1 MPAASAATAR
11 LASKTGLA
19 AATTALVG
27 AFYSTLNSSSDDT
40 ISKKSAHLVNCYALL
55 PPPRSSFHTAKCEAP
70 KLSEAGNVIRDQ
82 QEQKPKSSD
91 PTDYAGGAAQFGAPA
106 SDAEGLVRAVM
117 CCICNKSLLA
127 PMFCI

>member
-27 AFYSTLNSSSDDT
+27 AFYSSLNSSSDDT
-40 ISKKSAHLVNCYALL
+40 ISKKSGHLVNCYALL

-70 KLSEAGNVIRDQ
+70 KRSEAGNVIRDQ
-82 QEQKPKSSD
+82 EEKPKSSD
-91 PTDYAGGAAQFGAPA
+91 PTDYAGGAAQFGASA

-117 CCICNKSLLA
+117 
-127 PMFCI
+127 